1 MKEGIIFD
9 LDGTLWDSTEQV
21 VKAWNRVLGES
32 NETDYR
38 MTVEDLKKLMGKTIK
53 EIASIALKEIPEE
66 RAVEI
71 MKQCCIEE
79 LVYLR
84 EYGGVLYPD
93 LIETLRKLVKKYNL
107 YIVSNCQEDYIET
120 FLEYHELE
128 GLFSDY
134 ENHGRTNLSKG
145 ENIRLVMERNKLD
158 RAVYVGDTQG
168 DYDAARI
175 AGIPFIHAK
184 YGFGNINDK
193 DSCFINIITELPAL
207 IEQEFCSRSFE
218 KVPFN
223 I

>member
-1 MKEGIIFD
+1 MKDGIIFD

-84 EYGGVLYPD
+84 EYGGVLYTD
-93 LIETLRKLVKKYNL
+93 LTETLRELVKKYNL

-128 GLFSDY
+128 RFFSDY

-158 RAVYVGDTQG
+158 RAVYVGDTQV

-175 AGIPFIHAK
+175 AGIPFIYAK

-193 DSCFINIITELPAL
+193 DSSFIDIITELPAL
-207 IEQEFCSRSFE
+207 IEQEYL
-218 KVPFN
+218 V
-223 I
+223 